1 MRYCAAVARTVDAV
15 ASVPTANRVAVAMS
29 GGVDSAVALLK
40 VVEAGLEPVGVTLRL
55 WIDPAAPDSERAC
68 CSPQSVRAARAACH
82 ALGVAHVGLDL
93 RQEFRQVVVDEFVSE
108 YGAGRTPNPCVRCNG
123 SFRFDALASFAD
135 RIGAGRIATGHYARA
150 VTRGGRSAGSE
161 GGRHTQGPVLHARP
175 SGARDP
181 GAHVVPA
188 GRTDQAGDARAG
200 ARRRLGGG
208 RASRE
213 PGGVLRRRR
222 RSPGVPG
229 ALWRR
234 RGRPGMWSTCRA
246 E

>member
-1 MRYCAAVARTVDAV
+1 MPA
-15 ASVPTANRVAVAMS
+15 ANRVAVAMS

-93 RQEFRQVVVDEFVSE
+93 RQEFRRVVVDEFVAE

-135 RIGAGRIATGHYARA
+135 RIGAGLLNEPASWQGLPKASAAVIVSNDAANVIAA
-150 VTRGGRSAGSE
+150 
-161 GGRHTQGPVLHARP
+161 
-175 SGARDP
+175 
-181 GAHVVPA
+181 
-188 GRTDQAGDARAG
+188 
-200 ARRRLGGG
+200 
-208 RASRE
+208 
-213 PGGVLRRRR
+213 
-222 RSPGVPG
+222 
-229 ALWRR
+229 R
-234 RGRPGMWSTCRA
+234 RGRGAVSVVPVTANVTHVYPFQVFLAAPATGLPRDLKAQTEQVRSLAVERIGEVVGFVPGPAMDQLEEALRLHLA
-246 E
+246 L